1 MNFSHYKIFS
11 PTNQKYNMNNVSKGN
26 AITEPWTEFV
36 AYVSFFIIVALHGEV
51 KGKAFSDCVLLFP
64 NN

>member
-1 MNFSHYKIFS
+1 
-11 PTNQKYNMNNVSKGN
+11 MNNVSEGN

-51 KGKAFSDCVLLFP
+51 KGKTFSDCVLLFP

>member
-51 KGKAFSDCVLLFP
+51 KDQTHAEKYMKS
-64 NN
+64 

>member
-11 PTNQKYNMNNVSKGN
+11 PTNQKYTMNNVSKGN

-36 AYVSFFIIVALHGEV
+36 AYVLFFIIVALHG
-51 KGKAFSDCVLLFP
+51 
-64 NN
+64 